1 MTLSVTCS
9 LGTNWISQAM
19 TSFLSKV
26 TFSQLLK
33 IKHGYF
39 FGLSKAVISLFCSQN
54 YWKLISNTALYGA
67 QIYKPFLNAINGA
80 IERTQNEKKRNIW
93 HIWSFPVLIF
103 PKKSRWDTHPASP
116 HPFKKVPETFLSSFL
131 YHPEMVFSF
140 SLKQW
145 AKVLSAVTKKICD
158 FRTITS
164 KVSTNMWVSDSVLSK
179 SKKMCIKS
187 NNEMSWKKWA
197 LYYRLH
203 CTTKDI
209 KSVPHTASCL
219 REWPKQNIGTWQWI
233 RRTFLF
239 D

>member
-1 MTLSVTCS
+1 MQS
-9 LGTNWISQAM
+9 TNWISQAIDILFEQ
-19 TSFLSKV
+19 TDFFPIVENKAWL
-26 TFSQLLK
+26 
-33 IKHGYF
+33 F
-39 FGLSKAVISLFCSQN
+39 FGLSKTVISLFCSQN

-131 YHPEMVFSF
+131 YHPEMVFCF

-145 AKVLSAVTKKICD
+145 AKVLSAVTICD

-179 SKKMCIKS
+179 STKKCVSTVITKWVGKNWRFTTAYTVLLRILKVS
-187 NNEMSWKKWA
+187 LTLLAVWGNDLNKILALDNE
-197 LYYRLH
+197 L
-203 CTTKDI
+203 
-209 KSVPHTASCL
+209 
-219 REWPKQNIGTWQWI
+219 GG
-233 RRTFLF
+233 LF
-239 D
+239 C